1 VQKEVRVWRKR
12 SEAAKVL
19 GVSVETIKAWGRT
32 GVIKTLITPKGRK
45 VYDVD
50 GILTQQ
56 FEERPADSRR
66 KVCYCRVSSS
76 GQREDLQRQR
86 EYLSSKFPGHE
97 VISEIGSG
105 LSFKRPR
112 FNSLLRDIQLGNV
125 SEVIVAHRDRLCRFG
140 FELIESIAKFHNCKV
155 LVLEEVQCSPE
166 QELVRDIISIIHV
179 FSSRLYG
186 MRKYADKIKKD
197 KGLPKK

>member
-1 VQKEVRVWRKR
+1 
-12 SEAAKVL
+12 
-19 GVSVETIKAWGRT
+19 
-32 GVIKTLITPKGRK
+32 
-45 VYDVD
+45 
-50 GILTQQ
+50 
-56 FEERPADSRR
+56 
-66 KVCYCRVSSS
+66 VSSS